1 MGKKQER
8 LIHTRMG
15 QFSIP
20 PGNVLVFP
28 RGLIGFEGQREFTL
42 IRVKDDSPFLILQSM
57 SDPGLGL
64 LVTDPFAFLG
74 DYKISVGDA
83 ELKLL
88 KLENIRQMAV
98 LVTVTIPH
106 GQPEQTTLNLSGPL
120 VINHEARIG
129 MQIPQVDSDFP
140 SHYKPGAEGFAPPG
154 AGSDTAGKLPETDAA
169 DSK

>member
-20 PGNVLVFP
+20 AENILVFP

-42 IRVKDDSPFLILQSM
+42 IRIKEESPFLILQSM

-64 LVTDPFAFLG
+64 LVADPFVFMT
-74 DYKISVGDA
+74 DYKITVG
-83 ELKLL
+83 EPEQKLL
-88 KLENIRQMAV
+88 KLENSHQMAV

-106 GQPEQTTLNLSGPL
+106 GEPEQTTLNLAGPI
-120 VINHEARIG
+120 VINHEARVG
-129 MQIPQVDSDFP
+129 MQIPQVDSDYP
-140 SHYKPGAEGFAPPG
+140 SHYKPGADGLAASG
-154 AGSDTAGKLPETDAA
+154 AGSAGSADLPAGGTPEGE
-169 DSK
+169 